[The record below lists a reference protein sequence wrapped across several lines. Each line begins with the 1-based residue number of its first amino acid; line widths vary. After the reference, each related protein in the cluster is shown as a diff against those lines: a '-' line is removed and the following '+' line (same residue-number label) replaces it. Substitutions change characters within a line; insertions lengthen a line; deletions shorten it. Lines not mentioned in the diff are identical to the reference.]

1 MKDRPDYAVIAAL
14 VKAGLKRRPKL
25 KPNDRARRLAIETA
39 VSYTHLR
46 GRVELVAIV
55 NEFFDKWPI
64 IAQIEDVPAADR
76 AAGIFVPRLKVS
88 DDFRRLVIALRTWQ
102 GEGEALPG
110 GAVGGHVAS

>member
-1 MKDRPDYAVIAAL
+1 L
-14 VKAGLKRRPKL
+14 VTESDSQPEDWEKTGDPHGAFQEL
-25 KPNDRARRLAIETA
+25 NAI
-39 VSYTHLR
+39 VR